1 MPSHHPLLLLVALH
15 ESVLDLASL
24 SVHLGAH
31 GIRQANQAGVFPLP
45 SRLAPRGWFVFYQPF
60 FDQPVPRRL
69 IDVQGKRSDA
79 ILEEAALLSTRF
91 GESGLLLENCILKL
105 YVCLYKLFLA
115 VPIQKCLNTTKS
127 EVPELFPPKNF

>member
-31 GIRQANQAGVFPLP
+31 GIRHANQAGVFPLP
-45 SRLAPRGWFVFYQPF
+45 SRLAPGGWLVFYQPF

-69 IDVQGKRSDA
+69 IDVQGKRLDA
-79 ILEEAALLSTRF
+79 TLEKTTSLPTFF
-91 GESGLLLENCILKL
+91 GKTGLLL
-105 YVCLYKLFLA
+105 
-115 VPIQKCLNTTKS
+115 
-127 EVPELFPPKNF
+127 